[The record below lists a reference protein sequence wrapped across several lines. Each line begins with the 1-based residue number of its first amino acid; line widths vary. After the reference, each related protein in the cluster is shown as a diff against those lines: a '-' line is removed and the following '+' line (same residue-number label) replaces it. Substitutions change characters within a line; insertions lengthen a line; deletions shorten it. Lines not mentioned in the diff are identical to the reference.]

1 MSGIIQKVAL
11 LDDVDPRVGQFLK
24 FINLSFPSTISYYLE
39 EPTAPLPLY
48 IPINTKLDFR
58 IQLIQKSATSTT
70 RLGLTVLL
78 MTKFNFCSLKSH

>member
-58 IQLIQKSATSTT
+58 IQLIQKSATT